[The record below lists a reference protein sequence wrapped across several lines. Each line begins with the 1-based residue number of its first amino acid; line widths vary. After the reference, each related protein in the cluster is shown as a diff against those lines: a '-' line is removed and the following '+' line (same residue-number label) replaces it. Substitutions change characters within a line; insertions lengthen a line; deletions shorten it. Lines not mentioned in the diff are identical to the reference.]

1 MNIKNM
7 MSRSAKRVNRSTIEG
22 LAIGLVELSERD
34 LQHISGG
41 NPNTDTAPGCG
52 GFIITTVTGPD
63 GKTTTTVGPCHCNLL
78 KGFDTIG
85 SELLLDDN
93 SILTPFLP

>member
-7 MSRSAKRVNRSTIEG
+7 LSRSTKRVNRSTIEG

-41 NPNTDTAPGCG
+41 TSTAAGCG
-52 GFIITTVTGPD
+52 GNHVKTTVSPNGTI
-63 GKTTTTVGPCHCNLL
+63 TVSVSPCHC
-78 KGFDTIG
+78 KPVKKFDALVE
-85 SELLLDDN
+85 SELLLDD
-93 SILTPFLP
+93 SFLFAHRGF